1 MAVSSDVALAVGAN
15 WRLSRVEIPR
25 EIPVQATRVQE
36 LAAVRAL
43 SERFLGIDSQAELR
57 KVDAA
62 YGRNVFTAIAKM
74 PFFDPCARGNL
85 VFFSRI
91 FYFCRRYRLAAHASP
106 WLAT

>member
-1 MAVSSDVALAVGAN
+1 MAVSSDVALAVGAR

-62 YGRNVFTAIAKM
+62 YGRNVFTAISKM
-74 PFFDPCARGNL
+74 LSLILVHAAILYFFLG
-85 VFFSRI
+85 SSI
-91 FYFCRRYRLAAHASP
+91 FAAATALRRTHRHG
-106 WLAT
+106 